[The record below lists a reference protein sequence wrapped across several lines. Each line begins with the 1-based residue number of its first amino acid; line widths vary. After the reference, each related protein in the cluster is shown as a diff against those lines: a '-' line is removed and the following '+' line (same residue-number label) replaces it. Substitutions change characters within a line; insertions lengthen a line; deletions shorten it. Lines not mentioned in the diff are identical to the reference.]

1 MTTTP
6 ATLEDVLLQ
15 LAGQWQLLGL
25 AMILI
30 TLASLLICYLLLK
43 AERLLAAHRFMALP
57 VFLTVLP
64 GIFYSVIL
72 AYLLIF
78 ARANLITL
86 PLFTFL
92 PPLWMAISLYL
103 YRQLVDFD
111 HVPGFSRLSGLALF
125 VTVVF
130 VAAFILARLRII
142 AVFWLSPKWLFPL
155 VLVLYLVWRAAVRKM
170 FARE

>member
-6 ATLEDVLLQ
+6 ATLEDVLLH
-15 LAGQWQLLGL
+15 LADQWQLLGL
-25 AMILI
+25 AMVVI

-43 AERLLAAHRFMALP
+43 AERPLTAHRFMALP
-57 VFLTVLP
+57 VLLTVLP

-72 AYLLIF
+72 AYLLVF
-78 ARANLITL
+78 ARANLISL
-86 PLFTFL
+86 PIFTFL
-92 PPLWMAISLYL
+92 PPLWMGISLYL
-103 YRQLVDFD
+103 YSQLVNFE

-125 VTVVF
+125 VGVVF
-130 VAAFILARLRII
+130 AAAFILARLRII

-155 VLVLYLVWRAAVRKM
+155 VLVLYFGWRTAVRRM